1 MAALEVVHQTW
12 FGSNEEYVSG
22 INMLPFTPISEN
34 LLPYDFMAQLLPL
47 MKTALDRYMFYLRV
61 HDAPMHVCIHLLCAC
76 TFFSLFCYSI
86 IYLNFFHL
94 SSCQGG

>member
-34 LLPYDFMAQLLPL
+34 LLPYDFMAQLWPL
-47 MKTALDRYMFYLRV
+47 MKTALDRYVFICEFMMRQCTCAYTYCVLVLFF
-61 HDAPMHVCIHLLCAC
+61 IILL
-76 TFFSLFCYSI
+76 
-86 IYLNFFHL
+86 LNHL
-94 SSCQGG
+94 SKLLSLIILPG